1 MRRRFTPEEEE
12 AQIDLTPMLDVV
24 FIMLIFFIVTASF
37 VKEFGIDV
45 NRPEKSTEEPD
56 KKAKNILI
64 SITNT
69 GQIYFNRQPRVIDI
83 GSVRANIERFIAANP
98 EAAVVIQAEKGAKV
112 GLYTKVHE
120 AAQLAGVANIVM
132 ATE

>member
-1 MRRRFTPEEEE
+1 MRRRFTPEDEE

-45 NRPEKSTEEPD
+45 RRPEKSTEEPD

-64 SITNT
+64 SITGT
-69 GQIYFNRQPRVIDI
+69 GQIFFNRQPRVIDI

-98 EAAVVIQAEKGAKV
+98 EAAVVIQAEEGAKV
-112 GLYTKVHE
+112 GLYTQVHE
-120 AAQLAGVANIVM
+120 AAQLAGVASIVM

>member
-1 MRRRFTPEEEE
+1 MRRRFTPEDDE

-37 VKEFGIDV
+37 VKEFGLDV

-64 SITNT
+64 SITST
-69 GQIYFNRQPRVIDI
+69 GQIFFNRQPRVIDI

-98 EAAVVIQAEKGAKV
+98 EAAVVIQAEKGAKI
-112 GLYTKVHE
+112 GLYTKVHD
-120 AAQLAGVANIVM
+120 AAQMAGVGTIVM
-132 ATE
+132 ASE